1 MWCAMKSHENSIASP
16 GLPLLEFYNLT
27 QSIVIVKSNE

>member
-1 MWCAMKSHENSIASP
+1 MKSHENSIASP